1 MSDLIPPAPKNLAG
15 RIALVTGASRGIG
28 RAVALELARRGA
40 HVIALARTQGALEAL
55 DDEVRAVG
63 SEATLVP
70 CDIKDYDALDRLG
83 AAIHERW
90 GKLDILVGNAGI
102 LGPLT
107 PIAHCDPDKWEQV
120 FAINVTANY
129 RLLRSLDPLLR
140 ASDAGRAVF
149 VSSSAAQRADFV
161 AFWGVYAA
169 SKAALDGIVRAY
181 AAETA
186 NVSSVRAMSV
196 NPGPLRTKMRASAMP
211 GEDPMTLRTPEEF
224 APKLA
229 ELCAPEWTETG
240 KIYDFP
246 KDKVLRFQGAA

>member
-1 MSDLIPPAPKNLAG
+1 MSDPIPLASKNLAG

-55 DDEVRAVG
+55 DDEVRALG

-70 CDIKDYDALDRLG
+70 CDIKDFDALDRLG

-149 VSSSAAQRADFV
+149 ISSGAAQRADFA
-161 AFWGVYAA
+161 AFWGPYAA

-211 GEDPMTLRTPEEF
+211 GEDPLTLRTPEEF

-229 ELCAPEWTETG
+229 ELCAPDWTETG

-246 KDKVLRFQGAA
+246 KNLVLRFQGAA